1 MVGNG
6 MTRGVVQSSEMF
18 EPHYTIGFYAE
29 LWGLSED
36 TVRKWF
42 QDEDGVLKVGDEK
55 NRTGPKKDRR
65 PRIELRIP
73 WSVAV
78 RVYRERTKSK

>member
-6 MTRGVVQSSEMF
+6 MMQVSSQCPAIG
-18 EPHYTIGFYAE
+18 EPHRSIRFYAE
-29 LWGLSED
+29 LWYLSED
-36 TVRKWF
+36 TVRRWF
-42 QDEDGVLKVGDEK
+42 QEEPGVLRVGDEK

-73 WSVAV
+73 ESVAM